1 MSTPDRLSATTAA
14 LRQTTGTAT
23 PRLLAFTTEQRLK
36 RPAPGKWSKQE
47 IMGHLVDSA
56 VNNIA
61 RFVRLQ
67 QPGNDITGMVYQQE
81 HWVQVQAYQEADWE
95 QLVQLWNLVNLHI
108 AHLLDQVPATALE
121 KVMHFNG
128 AREDAT
134 LHYLATDYLDHLR
147 HHLHQVFDNDT
158 I

>member
-1 MSTPDRLSATTAA
+1 MSMPELSATTAA
-14 LRQTTGTAT
+14 LRQTVLATA
-23 PRLLAFTTEQRLK
+23 PRLLAFTDEQRLQQ
-36 RPAPGKWSKQE
+36 PAPGKWSKQQL
-47 IMGHLVDSA
+47 IGHLVDSA

-67 QPGNDITGMVYQQE
+67 QPEDHITGLTYQQE
-81 HWVQVQAYQEADWE
+81 HWVSVQAYQQEDWQ
-95 QLVQLWNLVNLHI
+95 QLVQLWVSVNLHI

-134 LHYLATDYLDHLR
+134 LHFLATDYLDHLQ
-147 HHLHQVFDNDT
+147 HHLHQVFNNDT